1 VPTYQADAI
10 VLRRLD
16 YGEADRI
23 LTLLTREHGKLS
35 AIAKGSRRA
44 KARAANGLDLFARS
58 RMMLAKGHNLDVV
71 AQAERRGDVRNISGD
86 LHRTAYACLVAEV
99 ADKVLEERHPVD
111 DVFELVV
118 GTIERLN
125 TPERSPR
132 AESAWFVMRILDLLG
147 YQPQLFDCAG
157 CNQPLPEA
165 AAWFSPLLG
174 GVLCQRCGAHDQ
186 AGSPVSVNSLKVL
199 RLMAAGDGALYDRLR
214 LSPEL
219 LHQIEAALE
228 AQLEYHLDR
237 QIKSLEFIRGIRE
250 APTPPL
256 PQRGRENDPTLAL
269 PQRGRE
275 NDPPPQAREG
285 SPQEVEI
292 SWRP

>member
-1 VPTYQADAI
+1 MPTYQADAV

-35 AIAKGSRRA
+35 VIAKGSRRA
-44 KARAANGLDLFARS
+44 RARAANGLDLFVRS

-71 AQAERRGDVRNISGD
+71 AQAERFGDVRNICGD

-118 GTIERLN
+118 ATIERLN
-125 TPERSPR
+125 APERPPR
-132 AESAWFVMRILDLLG
+132 AESAWFLMRILDVLG
-147 YQPQLFDCAG
+147 YQPQLLECAG
-157 CNQPLPEA
+157 CNEAVPEA
-165 AAWFSPLLG
+165 AGWFSPLLG
-174 GVLCQRCGAHDQ
+174 GVLCRKCGARDQ
-186 AGSPVSVNSLKVL
+186 AGSAVSVNGLKVL
-199 RLMAAGDGALYDRLR
+199 RVMAAGDDVLYDRLK

-219 LHQIEAALE
+219 LREIEDALE

-237 QIKSLEFIRGIRE
+237 RLKSLDFIREIRQTPS
-250 APTPPL
+250 PTL
-256 PQRGRENDPTLAL
+256 PARGRERAGT
-269 PQRGRE
+269 E
-275 NDPPPQAREG
+275 
-285 SPQEVEI
+285 S
-292 SWRP
+292 

>member
-1 VPTYQADAI
+1 MPTYQADAI

-44 KARAANGLDLFARS
+44 KARAANGLDLFGRS

-111 DVFELVV
+111 DVFDLVV
-118 GTIERLN
+118 TTIDRLN
-125 TPERSPR
+125 VPNRSPR
-132 AESAWFVMRILDLLG
+132 AESAWFLMRILDLLG
-147 YQPQLFDCAG
+147 YQPQLVDCAG
-157 CNQPLPEA
+157 CNESLPEA

-174 GVLCQRCGAHDQ
+174 GLLCRRCGAHDQ
-186 AGSPVSVNSLKVL
+186 AGSPVSVNGLKVL
-199 RLMAAGDGALYDRLR
+199 RVMAAGDAALYDRLR

-219 LHQIEAALE
+219 LHEVEAALE
-228 AQLEYHLDR
+228 SQLEYHLDR
-237 QIKSLEFIRGIRE
+237 QIRSLEFIRSIRD
-250 APTPPL
+250 TPSPVV
-256 PQRGRENDPTLAL
+256 PARGRE
-269 PQRGRE
+269 
-275 NDPPPQAREG
+275 
-285 SPQEVEI
+285 V
-292 SWRP
+292 